1 LFSASREAAITR
13 LAGEETHSIIPVMIP
28 RKLQVRFIGCLVLA
42 CLVLAFESGHCAGI
56 SAAYFEAESCAQDVR
71 RSSVKAK
78 ARSNWTR
85 CIDKFQAVYRRDSR
99 GPWAP
104 ASLYHSGSLY
114 LDLARSFGSE
124 SDRKAATEQFE
135 LLQRQFPKSGYRDRA
150 AAELQKLQSPATL
163 TNEPQVKEISRG
175 TPIPTEPARPSIGK
189 TADRKARATADS
201 QSAVQDPLAKA
212 EACFRSLHGNRP
224 TESTRREWML
234 CIGRFHNAYLQDPT
248 GPLAAQALF
257 QEGLL
262 YLELHHGLKFNSD
275 LRAARENFEKIEI
288 EFADSPYAAKAA
300 KELQAIA
307 RSRPAPQ
314 PVAQRPAAPAPPAPE
329 SIPTEPAGAVPA
341 VETAKPP
348 ADAEGLALVQ
358 DLQHW
363 SNPNYTRVVI
373 YVDRETGYSH
383 RLLKKDPANDKP
395 PRLYVDLSNATL
407 SGGKQRSIPINDDLL
422 SDARAAR
429 YTLDSVRVVVDIK
442 SFETYKVFSL
452 QDPFR
457 IVLDIWGKN
466 GAAGPAQD
474 APREPEPPAAGS
486 ALDRSRKVPRG
497 ALAKQLALG
506 VRRIVIDPGHGG
518 KDFGAPGFT
527 PGVHEKDVVLEIAK
541 RVARRVRDELNL
553 EAILT
558 RSDDRYLTLEERTAF
573 ANTRGADLFVSIH
586 TNASRDPRAYGTETY
601 FLNLATDDEAIRVAA
616 MENATSTK
624 NISDLHSILNDLL
637 RNAKINESSRLA
649 QVVQSSLIKNLNR
662 RGYDRVKDKGVK
674 QAPFYVLLGAR
685 MPSILV
691 ETAFISNRDE
701 CHLLTSPSYQEHL
714 AESIVRGLR
723 TYIGEI
729 NPTAFEG
736 PVARP
741 SG

>member
-1 LFSASREAAITR
+1 
-13 LAGEETHSIIPVMIP
+13 M
-28 RKLQVRFIGCLVLA
+28 
-42 CLVLAFESGHCAGI
+42 
-56 SAAYFEAESCAQDVR
+56 
-71 RSSVKAK
+71 
-78 ARSNWTR
+78 
-85 CIDKFQAVYRRDSR
+85 
-99 GPWAP
+99 
-104 ASLYHSGSLY
+104 
-114 LDLARSFGSE
+114 
-124 SDRKAATEQFE
+124 DRKAPAPVSGPAYAQDQF
-135 LLQRQFPKSGYRDRA
+135 
-150 AAELQKLQSPATL
+150 
-163 TNEPQVKEISRG
+163 
-175 TPIPTEPARPSIGK
+175 
-189 TADRKARATADS
+189 
-201 QSAVQDPLAKA
+201 AKA
-212 EACFRSLHGNRP
+212 DACFRKLRGSQP

-234 CIGRFHNAYLQDPT
+234 CIGRYHNAYLEDPT

-257 QEGLL
+257 NESLL
-262 YLELHHGLKFNSD
+262 YLDLHKGLKFDSD
-275 LRAARENFEKIEI
+275 LRAARENFEKIVA
-288 EFADSPYAAKAA
+288 EFADSPYAAKAVQGA
-300 KELQAIA
+300 SSHYAQPARTAGGRPAAGRSLPCRRPNPSR
-307 RSRPAPQ
+307 RSRPRRSLRSR
-314 PVAQRPAAPAPPAPE
+314 RPRPPPG
-329 SIPTEPAGAVPA
+329 AG
-341 VETAKPP
+341 
-348 ADAEGLALVQ
+348 GLAVVQ
-358 DLQHW
+358 DLRHW
-363 SNPNYTRVVI
+363 SNPDYTRVVV
-373 YVDRETGYSH
+373 YVDRETDFTH
-383 RLLKKDPANDKP
+383 RLLKKDPAIVKP

-407 SGGKQRSIPINDDLL
+407 GVGDGKQKSIPINDDLL

-452 QDPFR
+452 KDPFR
-457 IVLDIWGKN
+457 IVIDVWGKN
-466 GAAGPAQD
+466 GTVGGAQATEQEPAGP
-474 APREPEPPAAGS
+474 PAGTT
-486 ALDRSRKVPRG
+486 LDRSQKVPRG

-527 PGVHEKDVVLEIAK
+527 PGVHEKDVVLEISK
-541 RVARRVRDELNL
+541 RVARKVRDELNL

-601 FLNLATDDEAIRVAA
+601 FLNLATDDDAIRVAA

-649 QVVQSSLIKNLNR
+649 QVVQTSLVKNMNR

-701 CHLLTSPSYQEHL
+701 CRLLTSSSYQDHL

-736 PVARP
+736 PVGRP

>member
-1 LFSASREAAITR
+1 MMRT
-13 LAGEETHSIIPVMIP
+13 
-28 RKLQVRFIGCLVLA
+28 KLKVSLIHCLVWLCFCFA
-42 CLVLAFESGHCAGI
+42 HEPGHCAKI
-56 SAAYFEAESCAQDVR
+56 SDAFFEAEGCAREVR
-71 RSSVKAK
+71 KSPQKVKP
-78 ARSNWTR
+78 RSNWTR
-85 CIDKFQAVYRRDSR
+85 CIDKFQGVYRQDPQ

-104 ASLYHSGSLY
+104 ASLYHSGTLY
-114 LDLARSFGSE
+114 LDLARSSGSE
-124 SDRKAATEQFE
+124 PDRKAAAEQFE
-135 LLQRQFPKSGYRDRA
+135 LLQRKFPESGYRDRA
-150 AAELQKLQSPATL
+150 AAEMQKLQAPAAPKS
-163 TNEPQVKEISRG
+163 EPPAKEISRG
-175 TPIPTEPARPSIGK
+175 VPVSAAAGK
-189 TADRKARATADS
+189 APKESEKKPVDRKAPAPVSGPAY
-201 QSAVQDPLAKA
+201 AQDQFAKA
-212 EACFRSLHGNRP
+212 DACFRKLRGSQP

-234 CIGRFHNAYLQDPT
+234 CIGRYHNAYLEDPT
-248 GPLAAQALF
+248 GSLAAQALF
-257 QEGLL
+257 NESLL
-262 YLELHHGLKFNSD
+262 YLDLHKGLKFDSD
-275 LRAARENFEKIEI
+275 LRAARESFERIVAEY
-288 EFADSPYAAKAA
+288 ADSPYAAKASQ
-300 KELQAIA
+300 ELQSLT
-307 RSRPAPQ
+307 RSQPAPQ
-314 PVAQRPAAPAPPAPE
+314 TVVRQPVVPPGPAPE
-329 SIPTEPAGAVPA
+329 SVPAEAAAPPTVESTKPAAGAG
-341 VETAKPP
+341 
-348 ADAEGLALVQ
+348 GLAVVQ
-358 DLQHW
+358 DLRHW
-363 SNPNYTRVVI
+363 SNPDYTRVVV
-373 YVDRETGYSH
+373 YVDRETDFTH
-383 RLLKKDPANDKP
+383 RLLKKDPAIVKP
-395 PRLYVDLSNATL
+395 PRLYVDLSHATL
-407 SGGKQRSIPINDDLL
+407 GLGDGKQKSIPINDDLL

-452 QDPFR
+452 RDPFR
-457 IVLDIWGKN
+457 IVIDVWGKN
-466 GAAGPAQD
+466 GTVGGAPATEQEPAGP
-474 APREPEPPAAGS
+474 PAGTT
-486 ALDRSRKVPRG
+486 LDRSQKVPRG

-527 PGVHEKDVVLEIAK
+527 PGVHEKDVVLEISK
-541 RVARRVRDELNL
+541 RVARKVRDELNL

-601 FLNLATDDEAIRVAA
+601 FLNLATDDDAIRVAA

-649 QVVQSSLIKNLNR
+649 QVVQTSLVKNMNR

-701 CHLLTSPSYQEHL
+701 CRLLTTSSYQDHL

-736 PVARP
+736 PVGRP